1 MISGNDTG
9 RFEGEGREMVS
20 RERTDKRRGSC
31 LLAHWYH
38 VSLQR
43 IRAHSIFFTL
53 TESDGSYPVA
63 LFRLI
68 QSLLS
73 RETLKNIHWA
83 IVRVIQAIQQI
94 KSPRFAPPWTLIG
107 KGRSRWLRH
116 SFVMWYEMNQWLLRK
131 YTGGSVVLTQ
141 PPISRSWKGPEGGP
155 WLGPCCSVFQIV
167 SITWNKLNVHCSVE
181 AISWFIQPKKIPV
194 LIYLKAVGNMFVCLF
209 FVYLFIYFSNLYY
222 APSLDSTVT
231 AKINLRE

>member
-9 RFEGEGREMVS
+9 RFEGERRETLS

-43 IRAHSIFFTL
+43 VKPHSIFLTL
-53 TESDGSYPVA
+53 TESDGSHPVA
-63 LFRLI
+63 MFRLI

-83 IVRVIQAIQQI
+83 IVRIIQAVQQI

-107 KGRSRWLRH
+107 QGRSWCLRH
-116 SFVMWYEMNQWLLRK
+116 SFVM
-131 YTGGSVVLTQ
+131 
-141 PPISRSWKGPEGGP
+141 
-155 WLGPCCSVFQIV
+155 
-167 SITWNKLNVHCSVE
+167 
-181 AISWFIQPKKIPV
+181 
-194 LIYLKAVGNMFVCLF
+194 
-209 FVYLFIYFSNLYY
+209 
-222 APSLDSTVT
+222 
-231 AKINLRE
+231 